1 MAGAT
6 RHEAGEDAAMAKAA
20 VVEEGDGIYRFVS
33 GAGMA
38 PSLVRARFPGGRF
51 VARARLDDAGDAG
64 EDPVWGL
71 LIRLAAAG
79 NRAAADATRP
89 VVTDDGRRFVAAVAD
104 GGRPDGEPAA
114 ILTAA
119 QYWELSPA
127 YVRRLAAA
135 AENAGDAA
143 SSGDGEG

>member
-1 MAGAT
+1 
-6 RHEAGEDAAMAKAA
+6 MAKAA
-20 VVEEGDGIYRFVS
+20 VVEEGDGTYRFVS

-38 PSLVRARFPGGRF
+38 PGLVRARFPGARF
-51 VARARLDDAGDAG
+51 VARARLDDADEPGQASKDA
-64 EDPVWGL
+64 VWGL
-71 LIRLAAAG
+71 LIRLGSGEA
-79 NRAAADATRP
+79 RSAADATRP

-114 ILTAA
+114 ILAAA